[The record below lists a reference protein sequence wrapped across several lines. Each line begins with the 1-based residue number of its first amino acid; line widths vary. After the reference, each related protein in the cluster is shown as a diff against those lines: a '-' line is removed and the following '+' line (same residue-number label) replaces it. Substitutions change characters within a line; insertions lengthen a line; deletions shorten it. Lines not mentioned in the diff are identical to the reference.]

1 MGTENGEA
9 VTLLDALML
18 IYEMRT
24 ALEMQVSMNTELFGR
39 LRELELRMNA
49 QDANVENLFR
59 HCDGR
64 K

>member
-1 MGTENGEA
+1 MGAKDGEA

-24 ALEMQVSMNTELFGR
+24 ACELQASMNTELFER

-59 HCDGR
+59 HCDG